1 MNKDRFNMINIC
13 QNIFK
18 AICILLICCPPPL
31 PCQAA
36 GSDSLVTTFST
47 DGAWCWFQDPRAVY
61 IEGRQ
66 KQLFAGWVTDDGKL
80 QVGSYNLELQKAVI
94 VTIKEDWGADDHNT
108 CSFLVLPD
116 KKIMVFYAQHNQK
129 GLFCRTSSAPE
140 DITKWEEEVTITD
153 SPRVTYSHPVYL
165 EEEKRFYVF
174 WRGESW
180 KPTFSM
186 SEDGKT
192 WSTPEILIQE
202 ESRAAKNIRPYIKI
216 TSDGK
221 SSIHFAFT
229 DGHPRNEPLNSIYYL
244 KYEHGI
250 FTHADG
256 KIAGFYGRLPIA
268 PSRSDCVYNGHKTGI
283 RAWVW
288 DIALD
293 KSGNPVIAYT
303 RLPCE
308 TDHRYHYACW
318 TGSEWLDTEIT
329 SGGKW
334 FPQTPPDKKETESY
348 YSGGMALDPTS
359 PDIIY
364 LSRPVNG
371 IFEIEKWTTPDAG
384 RHWSAQPIT
393 AHSGTLNVRPVVP
406 RYCPPTLSVVLWMN
420 GSYIHYTD
428 FNTRIKLYT
437 VSD

>member
-1 MNKDRFNMINIC
+1 MINIG

-18 AICILLICCPPPL
+18 VLCILIICFPSPV
-31 PCQAA
+31 PCLAS
-36 GSDSLVTTFST
+36 GSDSSITTFST
-47 DGAWCWFQDPRAVY
+47 DGAWCWFQDPRSVY
-61 IEGRQ
+61 IEGKQ
-66 KQLFAGWVTDDGKL
+66 KQIYAGWVTHDGKL
-80 QVGSYNLELQKAVI
+80 QVGSYNLESKKTVI
-94 VTIKEDWGADDHNT
+94 VTIKENWGADDHNT
-108 CSFLVLPD
+108 CSFLVLSD
-116 KKIMVFYAQHNQK
+116 KKIMIFYAQHNQK
-129 GLFCRTSSAPE
+129 GLFCRTTFAPE

-180 KPTFSM
+180 KPTLSM
-186 SEDGKT
+186 SEDGKI

-202 ESRAAKNIRPYIKI
+202 DSRAAKNIRPYIKI
-216 TSDGK
+216 TTDSK
-221 SSIHFAFT
+221 STIHFAFT
-229 DGHPRNEPLNSIYYL
+229 DGHPHNEPMNSIYYL

-268 PSRSDCVYNGHKTGI
+268 PSRSDCIYNGRETGI
-283 RAWVW
+283 RAWIW

-303 RLPCE
+303 RLPSK

-318 TGSEWLDTEIT
+318 TGTDWLDTEIT

-334 FPQTPPDKKETESY
+334 FPQTPVDKEETEPH
-348 YSGGMALDPTS
+348 YSGGMALDPAS
-359 PDIIY
+359 PNKIF
-364 LSRPVNG
+364 LSHPVNG
-371 IFEIEKWTTPDAG
+371 IFEIEKWTTTDAG
-384 RHWSAQPIT
+384 RHWSAQTIT
-393 AHSGTLNVRPVVP
+393 AHSGALNVRPVVP
-406 RYCPPTLSVVLWMN
+406 RYCPPNMSVVLWMN

-428 FNTRIKLYT
+428 FNTRIKLYIG
-437 VSD
+437 SD